1 MKALVIGE
9 NSTTSIHA
17 TSNYHIRIRKKS
29 TTFIEFIIDAK
40 QKFQYVGLVFKCRI
54 QKVGLF
60 QSRIICKRTMF
71 ISMKNKFQNIY

>member
-60 QSRIICKRTMF
+60 QSRIICKRT
-71 ISMKNKFQNIY
+71 IYIYIKQDIQSFA